1 MARIYWVAKAF
12 RVGRERAS
20 ERACIRV
27 LTREKLL
34 PSMRRRGGG
43 RVGGGGGGGIPL
55 SFLK

>member
-34 PSMRRRGGG
+34 PSMRRGGG
-43 RVGGGGGGGIPL
+43 RVGGGGGGIPL